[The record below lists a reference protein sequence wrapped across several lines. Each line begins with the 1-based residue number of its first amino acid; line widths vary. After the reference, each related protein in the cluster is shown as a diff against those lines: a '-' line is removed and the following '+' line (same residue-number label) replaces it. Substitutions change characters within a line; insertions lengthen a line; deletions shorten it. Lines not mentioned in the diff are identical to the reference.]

1 MKTQMDERK
10 QIIIELQKLSEEVRA
25 LKAEHRQKR
34 PIVIEFS
41 GSPKAGKTSC
51 INSLELFLKRND
63 FSVQIVQERAS
74 VCPVSDK
81 QSPMFN
87 LWTACMS
94 LAGLIGTLENK
105 KNQVDVL
112 ILDRGIFDALCW
124 FEWLV
129 ATSKMEEEQRKITE
143 QFLLANELVSC
154 IDIVFAFSVQPNI
167 SIEREYAT
175 LLTDK
180 LGTIMNAKVLGEYLT
195 AIKRTYSTKSKYFH
209 KVFEIDT
216 SCKNQ
221 DEVGKEV
228 TVATLNTLKYLLMER
243 VGYFSKNDM
252 LMNMLENGPV
262 LCHNALGPVLPKLQ
276 FDLRDH
282 VEENNQLLQ
291 PLPVAIITNRTKDK
305 VLVIKKNKSAV
316 SIDSPERDRILL
328 YVGGHSRFEDATD
341 LISNDFLTICKTAL
355 KREIKEEI
363 GISVALDEIVPFYI
377 YTPTNEK
384 SSKHLAVCFLVP
396 IDEDGLKLHLDSQ
409 ELILNK
415 GKSKSGRFLS
425 LLELAEE
432 NDYEDWSK
440 EILRYCFDVRISNN
454 VQASLFGEDPAPQ
467 REIPEKFM

>member
-1 MKTQMDERK
+1 MKIQMDERK
-10 QIIIELQKLSEEVRA
+10 QIIIELQKLAEEVRD

-51 INSLELFLKRND
+51 INSLELFLKRNG

-112 ILDRGIFDALCW
+112 ILDRGVFDALCW

-129 ATSKMEEEQRKITE
+129 STSKMEEEQRKITE

-154 IDIVFAFSVQPNI
+154 IDIVFAFRVQPNI

-180 LGTIMNAKVLGEYLT
+180 LGTIMNEKVLGEYLK
-195 AIKRTYSTKSKYFH
+195 AIEHTYSTKSKYFH
-209 KVFEIDT
+209 RVFEIDT
-216 SCKNQ
+216 SRKNQ

-228 TVATLNTLKYLLMER
+228 TEATLDTLKYLLMER
-243 VGYFSKNDM
+243 VGYFAKNDV
-252 LMNMLENGPV
+252 LMDILKNGPILYHSV
-262 LCHNALGPVLPKLQ
+262 LNSVLPKLE
-276 FDLRDH
+276 FDLRNN
-282 VEENNQLLQ
+282 VEKNSQLLQ
-291 PLPVAIITNRTKDK
+291 PLPVAIITNKAKDK

-316 SIDSPERDRILL
+316 SSDSPERDRILL
-328 YVGGHSRFEDATD
+328 YVGGHSRYEDATD
-341 LISNDFLTICKTAL
+341 LISNNFLTICKTAL

-363 GISVALDEIVPFYI
+363 GISVALDEIIPLYI
-377 YTPTNEK
+377 YTPTNEI
-384 SSKHLAVCFLVP
+384 SSRHLAVCFLVS
-396 IDEDGLKLHLDSQ
+396 IDEDGLKLHLDPQ

-415 GKSKSGRFLS
+415 GRSKSGRFFS
-425 LLELAEE
+425 LLELAGES
-432 NDYEDWSK
+432 DYEEWSK
-440 EILRYCFDVRISNN
+440 EILRYCFDIEISDNI
-454 VQASLFGEDPAPQ
+454 QSSLFNL
-467 REIPEKFM
+467 

>member
-1 MKTQMDERK
+1 MMKIQMDERK
-10 QIIIELQKLSEEVRA
+10 QIIIELQKLAEEVRD

-51 INSLELFLKRND
+51 INSLELFLKRNG

-112 ILDRGIFDALCW
+112 ILDRGVFDALCW

-129 ATSKMEEEQRKITE
+129 STSKMEEEQRKITE

-154 IDIVFAFSVQPNI
+154 IDIVFAFRVQPNI

-180 LGTIMNAKVLGEYLT
+180 LGTIMNEKVLGEYLK
-195 AIKRTYSTKSKYFH
+195 AIEHTYSTKSKYFH
-209 KVFEIDT
+209 RVFEIDT
-216 SCKNQ
+216 SRKNQ

-228 TVATLNTLKYLLMER
+228 TEATLDTLKYLLMER
-243 VGYFSKNDM
+243 VGYFAKNDV
-252 LMNMLENGPV
+252 LMDILKNGPILYHSV
-262 LCHNALGPVLPKLQ
+262 LNSVLPKLE
-276 FDLRDH
+276 FDLRNN
-282 VEENNQLLQ
+282 VEKNSQLLQ
-291 PLPVAIITNRTKDK
+291 PLPVAIITNKAKDK

-316 SIDSPERDRILL
+316 SSDSPERDRILL
-328 YVGGHSRFEDATD
+328 YVGGHSRYEDATD
-341 LISNDFLTICKTAL
+341 LISNNFLTICKTAL

-363 GISVALDEIVPFYI
+363 GISVALDEIIPLYI
-377 YTPTNEK
+377 YTPTNEI
-384 SSKHLAVCFLVP
+384 SSRHLAVCFLVS
-396 IDEDGLKLHLDSQ
+396 IDEDGLKLHLDPQ

-415 GKSKSGRFLS
+415 GRSKSGRFFS
-425 LLELAEE
+425 LLELAGES
-432 NDYEDWSK
+432 DYEEWSK
-440 EILRYCFDVRISNN
+440 EILRYCFDIEISDNI
-454 VQASLFGEDPAPQ
+454 QSSLFNL
-467 REIPEKFM
+467 

>member
-1 MKTQMDERK
+1 MKIQIEERK
-10 QIIIELQKLSEEVRA
+10 QIIKELQKLAEEVRA

-129 ATSKMEEEQRKITE
+129 STSKMEEEQRRITE

-154 IDIVFAFSVQPNI
+154 IDVVFAFSVQPGI

-180 LGTIMNAKVLGEYLT
+180 LGTIMNVKVLGEYLA
-195 AIKRTYSTKSKYFH
+195 AIEHTYSTKSKYFH
-209 KVFEIDT
+209 KVFKIDT

-228 TVATLNTLKYLLMER
+228 TAATLDTLKYLLMER
-243 VGYFSKNDM
+243 VGYLPKNNT
-252 LMNMLENGPV
+252 LMNALENGPILFHSV
-262 LCHNALGPVLPKLQ
+262 LKSVLPKLE
-276 FDLRDH
+276 FGLRSVVEDDDL
-282 VEENNQLLQ
+282 LLQ
-291 PLPVAIITNRTKDK
+291 PLPVAIITNKAKDK
-305 VLVIKKNKSAV
+305 ILVIKKNKSAV
-316 SIDSPERDRILL
+316 SSDSPERNRMLL
-328 YVGGHSRFEDATD
+328 YVGGHSRYEDATD
-341 LISNDFLTICKTAL
+341 LTSNDFLAICKTAL

-363 GISVALDEIVPFYI
+363 GISIALDEIVPFYI
-377 YTPTNEK
+377 YTPTNER
-384 SSKHLAVCFLVP
+384 SRKHLAVCFFVS
-396 IDEDGLKLHLDSQ
+396 IDEDGLKLRLDSQ
-409 ELILNK
+409 ELVLNK
-415 GKSKSGRFLS
+415 GKSKSGKFLP
-425 LLELAEE
+425 LLELAAES
-432 NDYEDWSK
+432 DYEEWSV
-440 EILRYCFDVRISNN
+440 EILKHCFNIEVSNN
-454 VQASLFGEDPAPQ
+454 TQASLFDS
-467 REIPEKFM
+467 

>member
-1 MKTQMDERK
+1 MDERK
-10 QIIIELQKLSEEVRA
+10 QIITELQKLAEEVRN
-25 LKAEHRQKR
+25 LKSEHRQKR

-51 INSLELFLKRND
+51 INSLELFLKRNG
-63 FSVQIVQERAS
+63 FTVQIVQERAS

-129 ATSKMEEEQRKITE
+129 SISKMEEEQRKKTE

-195 AIKRTYSTKSKYFH
+195 AMEHTYSTKSKYFH
-209 KVFEIDT
+209 KVFKIDT

-228 TVATLNTLKYLLMER
+228 TEATLNTLKYLLMER
-243 VGYFSKNDM
+243 IGFFSKNDA
-252 LMNMLENGPV
+252 LMCVLEKRTV
-262 LCHNALGPVLPKLQ
+262 LCHREVKPVLPKLE
-276 FDLRDH
+276 FNLRSF
-282 VEENNQLLQ
+282 VEDNDQLLQ
-291 PLPVAIITNRTKDK
+291 PIPVAIIANKTKDK
-305 VLVIKKNKSAV
+305 VLVIKKNKTAV
-316 SIDSPERDRILL
+316 SSDSPERDRILL
-328 YVGGHSRFEDATD
+328 YVGGHSRYEDATD
-341 LISNDFLTICKTAL
+341 LTSNDFLAICKTAL

-363 GISVALDEIVPFYI
+363 GISVALDEIEPFYI
-377 YTPTNEK
+377 YTPSNE
-384 SSKHLAVCFLVP
+384 SSKKHLAVCFLICV
-396 IDEDGLKLHLDSQ
+396 DEDGLKLHLDSQ
-409 ELILNK
+409 ELVLNK
-415 GKSKSGRFLS
+415 GKSKSGKFLPLS
-425 LLELAEE
+425 EFTEE
-432 NDYEDWSK
+432 SDYEEWSK
-440 EILRYCFDVRISNN
+440 EILRHCFEMRISNN
-454 VQASLFGEDPAPQ
+454 IQASLFD
-467 REIPEKFM
+467 

>member
-1 MKTQMDERK
+1 MKIQMEERK
-10 QIIIELQKLSEEVRA
+10 QIIIELQKLAEEVRD

-51 INSLELFLKRND
+51 INSLELFLKRNG

-124 FEWLV
+124 FEWLIS
-129 ATSKMEEEQRKITE
+129 TSKMEEEQRKITE

-154 IDIVFAFSVQPNI
+154 IDIVFAFRVQPNI

-180 LGTIMNAKVLGEYLT
+180 LGTIMNEKVLGEYLK
-195 AIKRTYSTKSKYFH
+195 AIEHTYSTKSKYFH
-209 KVFEIDT
+209 RVFEIDT

-228 TVATLNTLKYLLMER
+228 TEATLDTLKYLLMER
-243 VGYFSKNDM
+243 VGYFAKNDM
-252 LMNMLENGPV
+252 LMDILKNGPILYHSV
-262 LCHNALGPVLPKLQ
+262 LDPVLPKLK
-276 FDLRDH
+276 FDLRNN
-282 VEENNQLLQ
+282 VEENSQLLQ
-291 PLPVAIITNRTKDK
+291 PLPVAIITNKAKDK

-316 SIDSPERDRILL
+316 SSDSPERDRILL
-328 YVGGHSRFEDATD
+328 YVGGHSRYEDATD
-341 LISNDFLTICKTAL
+341 LISNNFLTICKTAL

-363 GISVALDEIVPFYI
+363 GISVALDEIIPFYI
-377 YTPTNEK
+377 YTPTNEI
-384 SSKHLAVCFLVP
+384 SSRHLAVCFLVS
-396 IDEDGLKLHLDSQ
+396 IDEDGLKLHLDPQ

-415 GKSKSGRFLS
+415 GRSKSGRFFS
-425 LLELAEE
+425 LLELAGESNYEE
-432 NDYEDWSK
+432 WSK
-440 EILRYCFDVRISNN
+440 EILRYCFDIEISDNI
-454 VQASLFGEDPAPQ
+454 QSSLFNL
-467 REIPEKFM
+467 